1 MLVAGKTIRSAM
13 FALALTS
20 FALSLV
26 PADAHAQA
34 AAPNGWNDPFPAHK
48 IIDNFYYVGTKEL
61 GSFLITTPAGHILM
75 NSNYEAS
82 VPVIQA
88 GVKELG
94 FEFKDIK
101 ILIAGHAHPD
111 HIEGDALV
119 KQLTGAQVVVGR
131 KEVEVTQRM
140 KPGGKE
146 HPIDRIID
154 DGGKVELGGMVL
166 TAHEMPGHTR
176 GCLAWS
182 MNLKEGG
189 KTYYA
194 FVECSLNGQ
203 FVQTL
208 DQYPGILEDFRATY
222 KKARTFPVELF
233 VSSHGQFYGMAAK
246 YEKLKTR
253 KDGDP
258 NPFVDPK
265 GYLDHVD
272 QFEATFE
279 RALTQPAGAGRGG
292 RGGRGQAPAT
302 APAQE
307 QGQRQ

>member
-1 MLVAGKTIRSAM
+1 MWVAGRILG
-13 FALALTS
+13 LAS
-20 FALSLV
+20 IALSLV
-26 PADAHAQA
+26 PVAAHAQA

-48 IIDNFYYVGTKEL
+48 VMDNVYYVGTKEL
-61 GSFLITTPAGHILM
+61 ASYLITTPAGHILM

-88 GVKELG
+88 SVKELG
-94 FEFKDIK
+94 FDFKDIK

-111 HIEGDALV
+111 HIEGDAMV

-154 DGGKVELGGMVL
+154 DGDKVELGGMVL

-208 DQYPGILEDFRATY
+208 DQYPGIADDFRATY
-222 KKARTFPVELF
+222 KKARTFPVEVFL
-233 VSSHGQFYGMAAK
+233 SSHASFYGLAAK
-246 YEKLKTR
+246 YEKLKAR

-258 NPFVDPK
+258 NPFVDAK

-272 QFEATFE
+272 QFEKTFE
-279 RALTQPAGAGRGG
+279 TAISAPPGAGRGRGG
-292 RGGRGQAPAT
+292 RGGQP
-302 APAQE
+302 Q
-307 QGQRQ
+307 Q